1 MNPFFLPSRRGALFA
16 IDHPPSS
23 AGEQAVLYI
32 PPFAEEMNKAR
43 RMVALQAAELAR
55 SGCRV
60 LLLDLYGTGDSA
72 GDFRDARWE
81 FWLDDLTRAVEWLAG
96 QGCRRVTLWGLRAG
110 CLLALGLLHEG
121 RVSADRL
128 VLWQPVIT
136 GKQMLTQFLRLRIA
150 AELAGDR
157 GRETVASMREQLSRG
172 EPLEVAGYELA
183 PELAASID
191 AQNLS
196 PPPQN
201 VPVYWYEVAS
211 VGERPLSPVA
221 ATTVDAWRQAGIR
234 VEAEVIKGEPFWMTQ
249 EVTLAPAL
257 LQATMTA
264 MQTKPGPRLAYTPG
278 AALRR

>member
-96 QGCRRVTLWGLRAG
+96 QGGRRVTLLGLRAG
-110 CLLALGLLHEG
+110 CLLALDLLH
-121 RVSADRL
+121 
-128 VLWQPVIT
+128 P
-136 GKQMLTQFLRLRIA
+136 F
-150 AELAGDR
+150 
-157 GRETVASMREQLSRG
+157 
-172 EPLEVAGYELA
+172 EP
-183 PELAASID
+183 
-191 AQNLS
+191 
-196 PPPQN
+196 
-201 VPVYWYEVAS
+201 
-211 VGERPLSPVA
+211 
-221 ATTVDAWRQAGIR
+221 IR
-234 VEAEVIKGEPFWMTQ
+234 
-249 EVTLAPAL
+249 
-257 LQATMTA
+257 TA
-264 MQTKPGPRLAYTPG
+264 
-278 AALRR
+278 